1 MSAEAPP
8 STPAPSTRTVS
19 PRYAEYALWLLT
31 VVYVVN
37 FVDRQILAILLQA
50 IKEDLNLA
58 DWQLG
63 FLSGT
68 AFGLFYATLGIPI
81 ARLADRWSRKGV
93 VIASLAIWSGMTA
106 LCGTATGFATLLLF
120 RVGVGVG
127 EAGCS
132 PPSHSLI
139 TDFFPPERLGR
150 ALGVYSLGVPAGVL
164 VGFAIGGWL
173 EEAFGWRQAFVVVGL
188 PGLALALFVW
198 ATLRD
203 PRPRATASGAATAP
217 ASEGP
222 EVRDVVRFLAGSQ
235 TFRWVALGTS
245 CYSFVGYT
253 LISWTP
259 SMLIRSYEM
268 GTQEVGSWLSL
279 VIGVGGGVGTFM
291 GGWLADR
298 WAAKDVRGRMW
309 VASLAMAIC
318 LPASI
323 LLYTS
328 SSGSQA
334 LAWMV
339 LPATVGL
346 AIQAPAYG
354 LAQSLATPGT
364 RATAAAVL
372 LLCTNVTG
380 MAIGPTITGI
390 LSDLFEPAFGAH
402 SLRIA
407 MLCNALMLAPAG
419 LFFFLASRTMVA
431 DLEASARAAER
442 EARGEPLV
450 AS

>member
-1 MSAEAPP
+1 M
-8 STPAPSTRTVS
+8 
-19 PRYAEYALWLLT
+19 
-31 VVYVVN
+31 
-37 FVDRQILAILLQA
+37 
-50 IKEDLNLA
+50 
-58 DWQLG
+58 
-63 FLSGT
+63 
-68 AFGLFYATLGIPI
+68 
-81 ARLADRWSRKGV
+81 ADRWSRKGV
-93 VIASLAIWSGMTA
+93 VVASLAIWSGMTA

-139 TDFFPPERLGR
+139 TDFFPPKRLGR

-173 EEAFGWRQAFVVVGL
+173 EEALGWRQAFVVVGT

-203 PRPRATASGAATAP
+203 PRQLATAGSGQGAR
-217 ASEGP
+217 ASGGP
-222 EVRDVVRFLAGSQ
+222 KVGEVIGFLAGLK
-235 TFRWVALGTS
+235 TFRWAALGAGS
-245 CYSFVGYT
+245 YSFVGYT

-259 SMLIRSYEM
+259 SMLIRSFEM
-268 GTQEVGSWLSL
+268 GTQEVGTWLSL

-298 WAAKDVRGRMW
+298 WATRDVRGRMW

-318 LPASI
+318 LPSSI

-339 LPATVGL
+339 IPATVGL
-346 AIQAPAYG
+346 AMQAPAYG

-372 LLCTNVTG
+372 LLVTNVAG

-390 LSDLFEPAFGAH
+390 LSDVFEPSFGAH

-407 MLCNALMLAPAG
+407 MLCNAFMLAPACF
-419 LFFFLASRTMVA
+419 FFFLASRTMVA

>member
-1 MSAEAPP
+1 
-8 STPAPSTRTVS
+8 
-19 PRYAEYALWLLT
+19 
-31 VVYVVN
+31 
-37 FVDRQILAILLQA
+37 
-50 IKEDLNLA
+50 
-58 DWQLG
+58 
-63 FLSGT
+63 
-68 AFGLFYATLGIPI
+68 
-81 ARLADRWSRKGV
+81 
-93 VIASLAIWSGMTA
+93 
-106 LCGTATGFATLLLF
+106 
-120 RVGVGVG
+120 
-127 EAGCS
+127 
-132 PPSHSLI
+132 
-139 TDFFPPERLGR
+139 
-150 ALGVYSLGVPAGVL
+150 
-164 VGFAIGGWL
+164 
-173 EEAFGWRQAFVVVGL
+173 
-188 PGLALALFVW
+188 
-198 ATLRD
+198 
-203 PRPRATASGAATAP
+203 
-217 ASEGP
+217 
-222 EVRDVVRFLAGSQ
+222 
-235 TFRWVALGTS
+235 
-245 CYSFVGYT
+245 
-253 LISWTP
+253 
-259 SMLIRSYEM
+259 
-268 GTQEVGSWLSL
+268 
-279 VIGVGGGVGTFM
+279 M